1 MDLELIK
8 AMIVGHAIGDALGVP
23 VEFMSREKIAHD
35 PVAEMRGYGT
45 HHQPPG
51 TWSDDTSMT
60 LCLLESIVRLERI
73 DYKDIM
79 DNFVSWLRRAEFTAT
94 GITFDVGIASQAAIH
109 HYEQGCL
116 PLACGGSGEY
126 DNGNGSLMRIAPL
139 AIYLWQHN
147 ISTVKDVLKEAHH
160 ISRLTHAH
168 PRSQMACGIYTLI
181 AMNLLRGQPP
191 LEAIEKGLSEA
202 HAFYER
208 ESEFAREVPHYGRL
222 WNFGSFAGLA
232 KADIRSSGYV
242 VDTLEAS
249 LWCLANTKNYREAV
263 LAAVN
268 LGNDTDTIGAIVG
281 GLAGLAYGWEDIP
294 QEWKNS
300 LIKLDYMEE
309 LCQKMIYCQHRQL
322 LPQ

>member
-1 MDLELIK
+1 MDFDLIK

-23 VEFMSREKIAHD
+23 VEFMSREEIAHN
-35 PVAEMRGYGT
+35 PVDEMRGYGT

-60 LCLLESIVRLERI
+60 LCLLESIVRLGRI

-79 DNFVSWLRRAEFTAT
+79 DNFVSWLRRADFTAT

-109 HYEQGCL
+109 RYEQGSL
-116 PLACGGSGEY
+116 PLGCGGSGEY

-147 ISTVKDVLKEAHH
+147 ISNVKDVLKEAHN

-181 AMNLLRGQPP
+181 AMNLFGGQP
-191 LEAIEKGLSEA
+191 LLDSIKKGLSDA
-202 HAFYER
+202 QAFYER
-208 ESEFAREVPHYGRL
+208 ESEFDGEVPPYGRL
-222 WNFGSFAGLA
+222 CIFDSFAGLE

-281 GLAGLAYGWEDIP
+281 GLAGLAYGWESIP
-294 QEWKNS
+294 QEWKSS
-300 LIKLDYMEE
+300 LIRRDCIEKL
-309 LCQKMIYCQHRQL
+309 CHKMMR
-322 LPQ
+322 